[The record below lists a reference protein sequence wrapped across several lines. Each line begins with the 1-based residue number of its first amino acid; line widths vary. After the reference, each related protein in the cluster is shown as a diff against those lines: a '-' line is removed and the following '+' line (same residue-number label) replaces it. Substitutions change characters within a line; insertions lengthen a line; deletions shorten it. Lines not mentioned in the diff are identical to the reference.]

1 MASATATTT
10 EQPLLDADLAASV
23 ASVDRHGYLFGQKIT
38 HSLSPLFH
46 STIYQELGLRWEQ
59 FRLDSSD
66 VSRFLQL
73 MRDPRFYGA
82 SVTMPNKVAIM
93 PHLDHL
99 TDECRDVGA
108 CNTVFLRPDPS
119 VPGGRIHCGA
129 NTDVIGVRESF
140 LRNVADPDAV
150 IRNRPAL
157 VLGGG
162 GAARSAVYALRRW
175 LGVRDIY
182 MVNRDAREVADV
194 VADCTA
200 RGYGQGLVH
209 VASVEQAA
217 ALEAPGAMVLCV
229 PDFAP
234 KTAEEVVARDVMSVF
249 FAKERKGAILE
260 MCYNPT
266 PYTQLWALAEGQGW
280 QVILGTEALIYQGLE
295 QVSLFIL
302 GFSPSASGDVKKY
315 YALTTFISPCR
326 TSTGLA
332 RRSMICRFKR

>member
-119 VPGGRIHCGA
+119 VPGRRVYCGA

-295 QVSLFIL
+295 QDKYWTGKEVDDLPVQKVTEVIASKL
-302 GFSPSASGDVKKY
+302 GQKPK
-315 YALTTFISPCR
+315 L
-326 TSTGLA
+326 
-332 RRSMICRFKR
+332 